1 VIAQLFLTAVLIG
14 VTLVAFAQL
23 TQIPVVGSIV
33 ICAALFG
40 GYIVWVPDHATYI
53 ANLVGIG
60 RGADLLLYVWV
71 LISCAILLLL
81 HLNLREQSQLIT
93 ALARKMALA
102 DAAQGEAPR
111 PARQSTRAK

>member
-1 VIAQLFLTAVLIG
+1 MIAQVVFTSVLVAVM
-14 VTLVAFAQL
+14 LVAFAQL
-23 TQIPVVGSIV
+23 PQIPVVGGIA

-40 GYIVWVPDHATYI
+40 AYIVWLPDHATYL

-60 RGADLLLYVWV
+60 RGADLVLYVWV

-81 HLNLREQSQLIT
+81 YLNLRAQLQLIT

-102 DAAQGEAPR
+102 DAARAETPPTGRQTT
-111 PARQSTRAK
+111 PAK

>member
-1 VIAQLFLTAVLIG
+1 MIAQLFFTVVLTV

-23 TQIPVVGSIV
+23 SQIPVVGLVV

-40 GYIVWVPDHATYI
+40 GYIVWVPDHATYL
-53 ANLVGIG
+53 ANLIGIG

-81 HLNLREQSQLIT
+81 YLNLREQSQLIT

-102 DAAQGEAPR
+102 EAAQGEAPR
-111 PARQSTRAK
+111 PVRQSIRAK

>member
-1 VIAQLFLTAVLIG
+1 MIAQLIFTAVLIG

-23 TQIPVVGSIV
+23 PQIPLVGSVV

-40 GYIVWVPDHATYI
+40 GYILWVPDHANYL

-81 HLNLREQSQLIT
+81 YLNLREQAQLIT
-93 ALARKMALA
+93 ALARRMALA
-102 DAAQGEAPR
+102 ETTRGEAPR
-111 PARQSTRAK
+111 RVRRSTPAK